1 MNTLWAGLKPG
12 QKRQQMTAV
21 EGTEL
26 SVPVTTL
33 NGSEDGPAVLITSGL
48 HGSEYPATA
57 AMIELGRELEAA
69 EFRGRLIMIHPLNV
83 GAFKNRL
90 SMIMPEDGTNLNRVF
105 PGDPAGSFSS
115 RVAWWLT
122 GLSDQADFYLDLH
135 SGDMFEELTPYVY
148 YPGQADNEVVEKSR
162 AAARVLNVPYL
173 VRSNA
178 LTGAYN
184 SAARRGT
191 PSLLIERGGA
201 GFCHAE
207 DVSLYKKDILNLLN
221 HLGLLKDELEPPRE
235 SPREMNKVVYLES
248 KHEACWRSEVSPGQ
262 EVKQGQ
268 ALGRVFDFFGRTI
281 EEYKAE
287 MDAVVLYQLRT
298 LSTNPGDVLTA
309 YGA

>member
-1 MNTLWAGLKPG
+1 MNTLWTELKPG
-12 QKRQQMTAV
+12 HKKQQMVRV

-26 SVPVTTL
+26 SVPLTAL
-33 NGSEDGPAVLITSGL
+33 SGASDGPAALITTGV

-57 AMIELGRELEAA
+57 AIIELSQELQAA
-69 EFRGRLIMIHPLNV
+69 ELSGRLIMIHPLNV

-90 SMIMPEDGTNLNRVF
+90 STIMPEDGTNLNRVF
-105 PGDPAGSFSS
+105 PGDPAGSFSA

-135 SGDMFEELTPYVY
+135 SGDLFEELTPYVY
-148 YPGQADNEVVEKSR
+148 YPGQAEEAVVEKSR
-162 AAARVLNVPYL
+162 AAAQVLDMPYL

-207 DVSLYKKDILNLLN
+207 EVKLYKRDVLNLLK
-221 HLGLLKDELEPPRE
+221 HMGLMKGEPIAPKE
-235 SPREMNKVVYLES
+235 GPREMTKVIYLES
-248 KHEACWRSEVSPGQ
+248 KHEACWRSEVSLGQ
-262 EVKQGQ
+262 AVRQGQ
-268 ALGRVFDFFGRTI
+268 TLGRVFDFFGQVI
-281 EEYKAE
+281 EEYQAE
-287 MDAVVLYQLRT
+287 MDGVVLYQLRT
-298 LSTNPGDVLTA
+298 LATNPGDVLTA